1 MSATVTALRSAG
13 RNRVAVE
20 VDGVEWR
27 TVPAGVVLQSRL
39 RVGCALDRATL
50 RVVRRELRRAEA
62 LAVATRTLSAA
73 DQSALFVTE
82 KLSRRGIAPRVRAEA
97 LDVLERSGLLDDRR
111 AARSR
116 AQSLAERGYGDGAIR
131 ADLERRGFD
140 SEPADE
146 AIAELAPE
154 TERARAIVR
163 RRGPSLRT
171 ARSLAAKGF
180 SPETVEA
187 VCGAAFANDP

>member
-1 MSATVTALRSAG
+1 MPPTVTALRGAG

-20 VDGVEWR
+20 VDGVAWR
-27 TVPAGVVLQSRL
+27 TVPAEVVVQARL
-39 RVGCALDRATL
+39 HVGCALDRTTL
-50 RVVRRELRRAEA
+50 RVVRRELKRAQA

-73 DQSALFVTE
+73 DQSTRLVGE
-82 KLSRRGIAPRVRAEA
+82 KLSRHGVAPGVRAEA
-97 LDVLERSGLLDDRR
+97 LGVLERSGLLDDRR

-154 TERARAIVR
+154 AERATAIAR
-163 RRGPSLRT
+163 RRGMSPRT
-171 ARSLAAKGF
+171 VRSLAARGF
-180 SPETVEA
+180 SSETLEA